1 MILEEMKMKFETAA
15 LEILE
20 INIVDVVT
28 TSDFEC
34 RVYLPGTD
42 IM

>member
-1 MILEEMKMKFETAA
+1 MKFETAT

-28 TSDFEC
+28 SSSC
-34 RVYLPGTD
+34 PGYMPGGD
-42 IM
+42 IF